1 MIIGLLAIF
10 AVDLADA
17 FWVARLGTLELA
29 ALGFCFPA
37 VHVIFSISLGLSTA
51 ATAVMAQQIGAGSTD
66 GARNFA
72 RDSLIVSVVLMAIV
86 AAVGLLTMDLVFTAI
101 GATGTTLAQAK
112 SFMSVFYPS
121 ALVLVIPMVSNGM
134 LRAAGDTRWPAII
147 MVIVAVLNAALDPL
161 LIFGAGP
168 IPALGLK
175 GAAWATLLA
184 RVVSVFIALGI
195 LHYRERLIS
204 WSRPTWQGLVE
215 SLRHI
220 GQIGLPSATTNAITP
235 LATGLV
241 TAVVAGF
248 GDAAVAGLTT
258 AMRIE
263 VCALVG
269 VFALAVGSFPV
280 MAQNYGA
287 GNSERLLTARKFTLS
302 TGVVISLVV
311 AIPVYLSAAPL
322 AGIFISGGLVQETA
336 TTFLKIVPWSWAG
349 FALVFMISSIHMA
362 TGRPFL
368 GASLTLVRLF
378 VLLIPLTWLLSRHY
392 GLAGVFM
399 AFVLANL
406 LTAMAGLASFYLF
419 KPRTHAR

>member
-1 MIIGLLAIF
+1 MVIGLLAIF

-29 ALGFCFPA
+29 ALGYCFPA

-51 ATAVMAQQIGAGSTD
+51 ATAVMAQRIGAGNAD

-72 RDSLIVSVVLMAIV
+72 RDSLILSVLLMAIV
-86 AAVGLLTMDLVFTAI
+86 AVIGLLTIDLVFSAI
-101 GATGTTLAQAK
+101 GATGTTLVQVK
-112 SFMSVFYPS
+112 SFMTVFYPS

-134 LRAAGDTRWPAII
+134 LRGAGDTRWPAII
-147 MVIVAVLNAALDPL
+147 MVIVAILNAALDPL
-161 LIFGAGP
+161 LIFGFGP
-168 IPALGLK
+168 VPAFGLQ

-204 WSRPTWQGLVE
+204 WSRPVWKDLVN
-215 SLRHI
+215 SLRQI
-220 GQIGLPSATTNAITP
+220 GQVGLPSATTNAVTP

-263 VCALVG
+263 MCALLG

-287 GNSERLLTARKFTLS
+287 GHSERLLSARKFILS
-302 TGVVISLVV
+302 TGVVISLIV
-311 AIPVYLSAAPL
+311 AVPVYLFAPHI
-322 AGIFISGGLVQETA
+322 AGIFISGGPVQETA
-336 TTFLKIVPWSWAG
+336 TNFLQIVSWSWPG
-349 FALVFMISSIHMA
+349 FALVFMISSIHTA

-378 VLLIPLTWLLSRHY
+378 ILLIPLTWLLSIY
-392 GLAGVFM
+392 FGLPGIFSG
-399 AFVLANL
+399 FVLANL
-406 LTAMAGLASFYLF
+406 LTAVAGLASFYLF
-419 KPRTHAR
+419 KPRNHAG

>member
-1 MIIGLLAIF
+1 
-10 AVDLADA
+10 
-17 FWVARLGTLELA
+17 
-29 ALGFCFPA
+29 
-37 VHVIFSISLGLSTA
+37 
-51 ATAVMAQQIGAGSTD
+51 MAQQIGAGSTD

-101 GATGTTLAQAK
+101 GATGTTLAQVK

-419 KPRTHAR
+419 KPRTRAR